1 MLHKKPNKGGSV
13 SSFTRASPAAAVDAL
28 DDLALLELG
37 LGHAADAVGGEVG
50 VARLDAAQAAEVLV
64 ALLLPLG
71 DQVLVGDLVLHAV
84 VVQLCNKWHK
94 EFQNRELHWLK

>member
-1 MLHKKPNKGGSV
+1 M
-13 SSFTRASPAAAVDAL
+13 DAL

-50 VARLDAAQAAEVLV
+50 VARLDAAEAAEVLV

-84 VVQLCNKWHK
+84 VVQLCKK
-94 EFQNRELHWLK
+94 RQEKLQNMQLDWLTNEVTKSIQGDSAGLGPRLG